1 MNRRS
6 WLRSEELLDIQSI
19 KESMKNLIIAFTILT
34 TCVGNPIFSQ
44 HEEKFIDK
52 KNELSF
58 EENKG
63 QMKDQ
68 FWKARPDVLFYGHS
82 EGMNFFI
89 KNSGMS
95 YQLSRVESWK
105 DKDELMKELH
115 ANTSLSKEKIPNE
128 IGTYRVDVNWLGA
141 NHNFETQKGQELDG
155 YNNYYNVPEGVEP
168 ALFVKK
174 YASITLNNVWDGI
187 NLHYYG
193 TDGLLETDYI
203 VSPGADFKQIKIQY
217 QGAEL
222 STDNNGN
229 LIIKTP
235 FGEIHEGS
243 LKVFQEGKQIEA
255 HWMIQEDN
263 IVSFDIPSY
272 NPNLAMVIDPLTRVW
287 GTYYGGE
294 GIEFGK
300 SITKDANGNIYFSGR
315 TKSTTGIASGGHQNT
330 CDAATEDAF
339 LVKFNSSGIRQWG
352 TYYGGEGDDLGHS
365 TVTDV
370 LGNVYLAGTTESTT
384 GIASGGYQNTF
395 GGGFY
400 DAYLVKF
407 NSSGVRQWGSY
418 YGGTGS
424 DYGFGSTSDV
434 NGNIYLCG
442 RTGST
447 TGIAAGGHQNVFG
460 GGNDDIFLVKFNNS
474 GIRMWGTY
482 YGGLGNE
489 VGVPPQGGTSVT
501 TDGIGNIYLSGYTE
515 STQGIAQGGHQN
527 TYGGGTSDAFLV
539 KFNSSGVRQW
549 ATYYGGGGQDT
560 DRSTTTDN
568 IGNVYLSGTTTS
580 VTGIASG
587 GHQNAKAGQADAFLI
602 KFNSSGVRQWGTY
615 YGGGSQEIGYQIVS
629 DVSENVYLSGHTE
642 SSTGIASGG
651 YQNLLG
657 GSYDAFLVKFN
668 NSGIRLWGTYYGG
681 IGWDFSESTATDPTG
696 NVYLFG
702 HTNSS
707 LGIASGGHQNIFGG
721 GNYDAFLVKFQQS
734 KINGYVWLD
743 VNANCAKEGIE
754 TIMIDGVNL
763 TIQPGN
769 YICQTINGIW
779 SIDSLPIGTYTA
791 TIDTTNLNW
800 ITTCPI
806 SQTFTV
812 SNPNAFTD
820 GPNFGMIGTHPC
832 SSPEITIIA
841 PSLTR
846 CFSNQ
851 IVYVQA
857 CNDNAATT
865 PLDSSYVI
873 VTLDTLLTVNSASLP
888 FTALGNNVFQFQ
900 TGTLNPG
907 QCVDFTLS
915 TTVSCNATLGQTLC
929 MNAELFPVENCALD
943 TLPSGPNW
951 ENIPSEGA
959 LGGLP
964 QPCLGP
970 WDQSSLSV
978 DGWCQNDSIYFT
990 VTNTGVLGGGDME
1003 CFAPVWLTVNGVV
1016 TFTDSIMLQGGQT
1029 ITYAFEGN
1037 GQTWILNAS
1046 QHPLHPGNSQPN
1058 AFVERCG
1065 NAANWNPGEVNDY
1078 PQDDA
1083 DPVIDIYCEEVS
1095 GSYDPNDKRGYPNG
1109 VTNMNYIQPNQQL
1122 QYVIR
1127 FQNTGTDTAFTV
1139 VIRDTLDTDLNIFTV
1154 TPGVSSHSYEFR
1166 MYGPRVLEWRFDNI
1180 LLPDST
1186 TNSVGSNGFVTFH
1199 VEQNPNL
1206 APGTVINNDADIYF
1220 DYNEPITTNTTV
1232 HRIYEGF
1239 PNVLSL
1245 QDLVNSKESIVLY
1258 PNPTSSEITI
1268 TSDMFTNEP
1277 YTLYDQMGRTVASG
1291 RLAGTS
1297 TTLSL
1302 STLSK
1307 GIYILK
1313 VEGAYESA
1321 IVVKE

>member
-1 MNRRS
+1 
-6 WLRSEELLDIQSI
+6 
-19 KESMKNLIIAFTILT
+19 MKNLIIAFTILT

-44 HEEKFIDK
+44 HGEKFIDK

-174 YASITLNNVWDGI
+174 YASITLYNVWDGVDI
-187 NLHYYG
+187 HYYG
-193 TDGLLETDYI
+193 NGGFLETDYI
-203 VSPGADFKQIKIQY
+203 VAPGADYHQIQIDIE
-217 QGAEL
+217 GAEL
-222 STDNNGN
+222 STDDQGN
-229 LIIKTP
+229 LILKTP
-235 FGEIHEGS
+235 FGEIREGQ
-243 LKVFQEGKQIEA
+243 LKVYQNDVLIEA
-255 HWMIQEDN
+255 SWKIEGN
-263 IVSFDIPSY
+263 RVSFDIPNY
-272 NPNLAMVIDPLTRVW
+272 NPNIAMVIDPLTRVW
-287 GTYYGGE
+287 GTYYGGLE
-294 GIEFGK
+294 EDLGRGSTCDGNGNIYLVGQTISTTGISTGGHQNIFGGGNYDAFLVK
-300 SITKDANGNIYFSGR
+300 FNSSGVRLWGTYYGGTGGDIGLSSTCDANGNVYLTGVAGSGINI
-315 TKSTTGIASGGHQNT
+315 TPSTTGIASGGHQNT
-330 CDAATEDAF
+330 FA
-339 LVKFNSSGIRQWG
+339 
-352 TYYGGEGDDLGHS
+352 
-365 TVTDV
+365 
-370 LGNVYLAGTTESTT
+370 
-384 GIASGGYQNTF
+384 
-395 GGGFY
+395 
-400 DAYLVKF
+400 
-407 NSSGVRQWGSY
+407 
-418 YGGTGS
+418 GGT
-424 DYGFGSTSDV
+424 D
-434 NGNIYLCG
+434 
-442 RTGST
+442 
-447 TGIAAGGHQNVFG
+447 
-460 GGNDDIFLVKFNNS
+460 
-474 GIRMWGTY
+474 
-482 YGGLGNE
+482 
-489 VGVPPQGGTSVT
+489 
-501 TDGIGNIYLSGYTE
+501 
-515 STQGIAQGGHQN
+515 
-527 TYGGGTSDAFLV
+527 DAFLV

-549 ATYYGGGGQDT
+549 GTYYGGPGSDAGWGSSCDANGNIYLVGQTASSTGIAIGGHQNTFAGGPRDAFIVKFNSSGVRLWGPYYGGIGG
-560 DRSTTTDN
+560 DRGYSSTGDGN
-568 IGNVYLSGTTTS
+568 GNVYMAGGTSST
-580 VTGIASG
+580 TGIASG
-587 GHQNAKAGQADAFLI
+587 GHQNTYAGGNDAFLV

-615 YGGGSQEIGYQIVS
+615 YGGGGGGGGDGAGASNSLTCDGNGNI
-629 DVSENVYLSGHTE
+629 YLSGFT
-642 SSTGIASGG
+642 SSTTGIASGGHQNTFAGGFDDAFLVKFNGSGVRQWGTYYGGLGDDYLTGSTLDGNGNIYLTGYTTSTTGIASGG
-651 YQNLLG
+651 YQNIFIG
-657 GSYDAFLVKFN
+657 GTDDAFLVKFN
-668 NSGIRLWGTYYGG
+668 SLGVRQWGTYYGG
-681 IGWDFSESTATDPTG
+681 VGSDYTWGSTCDNSG
-696 NVYLFG
+696 NVYLSGF
-702 HTNSS
+702 TSS
-707 LGIASGGHQNIFGG
+707 TTGIASGGHQNIFGG

-754 TIMIDGVNL
+754 TIMIDGVNI

-812 SNPNAFTD
+812 TNANAFTD
-820 GPNFGMIGTHPC
+820 GPNFGMLSTNPC
-832 SSPEITIIA
+832 SSPEITILA
-841 PSLTR
+841 PTLTR

-865 PLDSSYVI
+865 PLDSSFVI

-888 FTALGNNVFQFQ
+888 FTALGNNTYEFQ

-907 QCVDFTLS
+907 QCVNFTLS

-951 ENIPSEGA
+951 DNIPSEGA

-1003 CFAPVWLTVNGVV
+1003 CYSPVWLTVNGVV

-1186 TNSVGSNGFVTFH
+1186 TNSAGSNGFVTFH

-1220 DYNEPITTNTTV
+1220 DYNDPITTNTTV

-1268 TSDMFTNEP
+1268 TSDKFTNEP
-1277 YTLYDQMGRTVASG
+1277 YTLYDQMGRIVGSG
-1291 RLAGTS
+1291 TLTGTS
-1297 TTLSL
+1297 TTISL

>member
-1 MNRRS
+1 
-6 WLRSEELLDIQSI
+6 
-19 KESMKNLIIAFTILT
+19 MKLT
-34 TCVGNPIFSQ
+34 TNLSFLLILFNVTITLSQSNKALKPI
-44 HEEKFIDK
+44 
-52 KNELSF
+52 NETISF

-68 FWKARPDVLFYGHS
+68 HWKARPDVLYYGVS
-82 EGMNFFI
+82 EGMNFYI

-105 DKDELMKELH
+105 EEDKDMFR
-115 ANTSLSKEKIPNE
+115 ASLGSDDKKRQVPDQ
-128 IGTYRVDVNWLGA
+128 IGTYRVDAEWLNA
-141 NHNFETQKGQELDG
+141 NKYFTINRGNALEG

-174 YASITLNNVWDGI
+174 YETLTLLNVWNGVDI
-187 NLHYYG
+187 HYYG
-193 TDGLLETDYI
+193 NEGFLETDYI
-203 VSPGADFKQIKIQY
+203 VAPGADYRQIQIDIK
-217 QGAEL
+217 GAEL
-222 STDNNGN
+222 STDDQGN

-235 FGEIHEGS
+235 FGEIREGQ
-243 LKVFQEGKQIEA
+243 LKVYQNDVLIEA
-255 HWMIQEDN
+255 SWKIKGN
-263 IVSFDIPSY
+263 RVSFDIPNY
-272 NPNLAMVIDPLTRVW
+272 NPNIAMIIDPLTRVW

-300 SITKDANGNIYFSGR
+300 SSTMDSNGNIYLSGK
-315 TKSTTGIASGGHQNT
+315 TQSTIGIASGGHLNTLAGGTDAFLVKFNSSGNLLWATYYGGEGSDASNSAITDGLGNIFLTGTTTSNTGIASGGHQNT
-330 CDAATEDAF
+330 FGGGFDDVF
-339 LVKFNSSGIRQWG
+339 LVKFN
-352 TYYGGEGDDLGHS
+352 
-365 TVTDV
+365 
-370 LGNVYLAGTTESTT
+370 A
-384 GIASGGYQNTF
+384 
-395 GGGFY
+395 
-400 DAYLVKF
+400 
-407 NSSGVRQWGSY
+407 SGVRLWGTY

-424 DYGFGSTSDV
+424 DFGLGSTCDV
-434 NGNIYLCG
+434 NGNVYLCG

-447 TGIAAGGHQNVFG
+447 TSIASGGHQNIIG
-460 GGNDDIFLVKFNNS
+460 GGNYDAFLVKFNNS
-474 GIRMWGTY
+474 GVRQWGTY
-482 YGGLGNE
+482 YGGTGNE
-489 VGVPPQGGTSVT
+489 VGQTNLNGTSVK
-501 TDGIGNIYLSGYTE
+501 TDDIGNIYLSGYTE
-515 STQGIAQGGHQN
+515 STTGIASGGHQN

-568 IGNVYLSGTTTS
+568 IGNIYLSGTTTS
-580 VTGIASG
+580 TTGIASG
-587 GHQNAKAGQADAFLI
+587 GHQNTRAGQADAFLI

-615 YGGGSQEIGYQIVS
+615 YGGESGEIGYQIVS
-629 DVSENVYLSGHTE
+629 DESGNVYLSGHTE
-642 SSTGIASGG
+642 SLTGIASGG
-651 YQNLLG
+651 HQNLIG

-668 NSGIRLWGTYYGG
+668 KSGIRLWGTYYGG
-681 IGWDFSESTATDPTG
+681 IGWDFSESTAIDTTG
-696 NVYLFG
+696 NIYLFG

-707 LGIASGGHQNIFGG
+707 LGIASGGYQNTYGG
-721 GNYDAFLVKFQQS
+721 GAYDAFLVKFNQS

-743 VNANCAKEGIE
+743 LNANCIKEGAE
-754 TIMIDGVNL
+754 TVMIDGVNL

-769 YICQTINGIW
+769 YICQTIDGIW
-779 SIDSLPIGTYTA
+779 SLDSLPIGTYTV

-806 SQTFTV
+806 NQTFTV
-812 SNPNAFTD
+812 TNPNSFTD
-820 GPNFGMIGTHPC
+820 GPNFGMLSTTPC
-832 SSPEITIIA
+832 SSPEITIFA
-841 PSLTR
+841 PVLRS

-865 PLDSSYVI
+865 TLDSSYVI

-900 TGTLNPG
+900 TGTLYPG

-943 TLPSGPNW
+943 SIPTGTNWDSIPN
-951 ENIPSEGA
+951 EGS

-1003 CFAPVWLTVNGVV
+1003 CYAPVWLTVNGVV

-1065 NAANWNPGEVNDY
+1065 NAANWTPGEVNDY

-1139 VIRDTLDTDLNIFTV
+1139 VIRDTLDLDLNIFTV
-1154 TPGVSSHSYEFR
+1154 TPGVSSHNYEFR
-1166 MYGPRVLEWRFDNI
+1166 MYGPRVLEWTFNNI
-1180 LLPDST
+1180 NLPDST
-1186 TNSVGSNGFVTFH
+1186 IDQVGSNGFVTFH

-1206 APGTVINNDADIYF
+1206 SPGTVINNDADIYF
-1220 DYNEPITTNTTV
+1220 DYNDPITTNTTI

-1268 TSDMFTNEP
+1268 TSDKFTNEP
-1277 YTLYDQMGRTVASG
+1277 YTLYDQMGRAVGSG
-1291 RLAGTS
+1291 TLAGTN
-1297 TTLSL
+1297 TTISL

-1307 GIYILK
+1307 GVYILK

>member
-1 MNRRS
+1 
-6 WLRSEELLDIQSI
+6 
-19 KESMKNLIIAFTILT
+19 MKNLIIALTILT
-34 TCVGNPIFSQ
+34 SCVSNPIFSQ
-44 HEEKFIDK
+44 HEVKFIDK

-115 ANTSLSKEKIPNE
+115 ANTPLSKEKIPNE

-155 YNNYYNVPEGVEP
+155 YNNYYNVPDGVDP

-174 YASITLNNVWDGI
+174 YASLTLYNVWDGI

-217 QGAEL
+217 QGGEL

-272 NPNLAMVIDPLTRVW
+272 NPNIAMVIDPLTRVW
-287 GTYYGGE
+287 GTYYGG
-294 GIEFGK
+294 ISSDFGK
-300 SITKDANGNIYFSGR
+300 SITIDGLSNSYLAGETI
-315 TKSTTGIASGGHQNT
+315 STTGITSGGHQNT
-330 CDAATEDAF
+330 HGGGQRDGF
-339 LVKFNSSGIRQWG
+339 LVKFDSLGIRLWG
-352 TYYGGEGDDLGHS
+352 TYYGGAGEDGSGLSIATDGAGHIYL
-365 TVTDV
+365 TGQTDS
-370 LGNVYLAGTTESTT
+370 NT
-384 GIASGGYQNTF
+384 GIAS
-395 GGGFY
+395 
-400 DAYLVKF
+400 
-407 NSSGVRQWGSY
+407 S
-418 YGGTGS
+418 
-424 DYGFGSTSDV
+424 
-434 NGNIYLCG
+434 
-442 RTGST
+442 
-447 TGIAAGGHQNVFG
+447 
-460 GGNDDIFLVKFNNS
+460 
-474 GIRMWGTY
+474 
-482 YGGLGNE
+482 
-489 VGVPPQGGTSVT
+489 
-501 TDGIGNIYLSGYTE
+501 
-515 STQGIAQGGHQN
+515 GHQN
-527 TYGGGTSDAFLV
+527 TYVGGEDAFLV

-549 ATYYGGGGQDT
+549 GTYYGGLDQDQFYSAAIDGAGNVYAAGYTESNTGIASGGHQNSLGGGGDAFLVKFNSSGVRQWGT
-560 DRSTTTDN
+560 YYGGPAHDVSYSTAADGV
-568 IGNVYLSGTTTS
+568 GNVYLSGTTTS

-587 GHQNAKAGQADAFLI
+587 GHQNLFGGGQFDAFLI
-602 KFNSSGVRQWGTY
+602 KFDSSGLRQWGTYYGDLGADFGRSTTCDNNGNVYITGYSNSTLGISIGGHQNIFGGADDAFLVKFNGSGVRQWGTY
-615 YGGGSQEIGYQIVS
+615 YGGVGGEQSFSTSIDGAGSIYICGSTYGI
-629 DVSENVYLSGHTE
+629 
-642 SSTGIASGG
+642 TGISSGG
-651 YQNLLG
+651 YQN
-657 GSYDAFLVKFN
+657 
-668 NSGIRLWGTYYGG
+668 T
-681 IGWDFSESTATDPTG
+681 
-696 NVYLFG
+696 
-702 HTNSS
+702 
-707 LGIASGGHQNIFGG
+707 FGG
-721 GNYDAFLVKFQQS
+721 GNYDAFLVKFNNYGVRQWGTYYGGLGDDLGLSIATDGIGNVYMVGVSGSTMGIALGGHQNAYGGGIRDAFLVKFNQS

-743 VNANCAKEGIE
+743 INSNCTKEGME
-754 TIMIDGVNL
+754 TVMIDGVNL

-769 YICQTINGIW
+769 YICQTIDGIW
-779 SIDSLPIGTYTA
+779 SLDSLPIGTYTV

-812 SNPNAFTD
+812 TNVHAFTD
-820 GPNFGMIGTHPC
+820 GPNFGLLSTNPC
-832 SSPEITIIA
+832 SSPEITILA
-841 PSLTR
+841 PTLRR

-857 CNDNAATT
+857 CNDNAATI

-888 FTALGNNVFQFQ
+888 FTALGNNTYQFQ

-907 QCVDFTLS
+907 QCVNFTLS

-929 MNAELFPVENCALD
+929 MNAELFPVDGCVLD
-943 TLPSGPNW
+943 SIPSGPNW
-951 ENIPSEGA
+951 DNIPSEGA

-990 VTNTGVLGGGDME
+990 ITNTGVLGGGDME
-1003 CFAPVWLTVNGVV
+1003 CYAPVWLTVNGVV

-1083 DPVIDIYCEEVS
+1083 DPVIDIFCEEVS

-1220 DYNEPITTNTTV
+1220 DYNDPITTNTTV

-1245 QDLVNSKESIVLY
+1245 QDLVNSKESIILY

-1268 TSDMFTNEP
+1268 TSDKFTNEH
-1277 YTLYDQMGRTVASG
+1277 YTLYDQMGRTVGSG
-1291 RLAGTS
+1291 TLAGTS
-1297 TTLSL
+1297 TTISL

>member
-1 MNRRS
+1 
-6 WLRSEELLDIQSI
+6 
-19 KESMKNLIIAFTILT
+19 MKLT
-34 TCVGNPIFSQ
+34 TNLSFLLILFNVTITLSQSNKALKPI
-44 HEEKFIDK
+44 
-52 KNELSF
+52 NETISF

-68 FWKARPDVLFYGHS
+68 HWKARPDVLYYGVS
-82 EGMNFFI
+82 EGMNFYI

-105 DKDELMKELH
+105 EEDKDMLR
-115 ANTSLSKEKIPNE
+115 ASLGSDDKKRQIPDQ
-128 IGTYRVDVNWLGA
+128 IGTYRVDTEWLNA
-141 NHNFETQKGQELDG
+141 NKDFTINRGNALEG

-174 YASITLNNVWDGI
+174 YETLTLLNVWNGVDI
-187 NLHYYG
+187 HYYG
-193 TDGLLETDYI
+193 NGGFLETDYI
-203 VSPGADFKQIKIQY
+203 VAPGADYRQIQIDIK
-217 QGAEL
+217 GAEL
-222 STDNNGN
+222 STDDQGN
-229 LIIKTP
+229 LILKTP
-235 FGEIHEGS
+235 FGEIREGQ
-243 LKVFQEGKQIEA
+243 LKVYQNDVLIEA
-255 HWMIQEDN
+255 SWKIKGN
-263 IVSFDIPSY
+263 RVSFDIPNY
-272 NPNLAMVIDPLTRVW
+272 NPNIAMVIDPLTRVW
-287 GTYYGGE
+287 GTYYGDLISEYCG
-294 GIEFGK
+294 
-300 SITKDANGNIYFSGR
+300 SIATDGAGNIYLAGS
-315 TKSTTGIASGGHQNT
+315 TASTTGIASGGHQNT
-330 CDAATEDAF
+330 YGGGNNDAFLVKLNSFGVRQWATYYGGVGYDIGVEITLAGAGNVYLAGSTATTTGIASGGHQNTYGGGTYDAFLVKLNDFGIRQWATYYGGVGYDYGFSTVTDGSGNVYLAGRTGSTNGIALGGYQNTLAGGTPIDGF

-352 TYYGGEGDDLGHS
+352 TYFGGYGYEEGIS
-365 TVTDV
+365 ITTDG
-370 LGNVYLAGTTESTT
+370 LGNVYLAGTTGSQT
-384 GIASGGYQNTF
+384 GIASGGHQNSF
-395 GGGFY
+395 GGGQY
-400 DAYLVKF
+400 DAFLVKFNSSGVHQWGTYYGGLGDEPWDSPIGIATDGAGNVYLSGKTESQTGIASGGHQNIFGGGQLDAFLVKFNNSGVRLWSTYYGGYGNEDGISITTDGLGNVYLSGITGSQTGIASGGHQNLYGGGQYDAFLVKF
-407 NSSGVRQWGSY
+407 NSSGVRQWG
-418 YGGTGS
+418 
-424 DYGFGSTSDV
+424 
-434 NGNIYLCG
+434 
-442 RTGST
+442 
-447 TGIAAGGHQNVFG
+447 
-460 GGNDDIFLVKFNNS
+460 
-474 GIRMWGTY
+474 TY
-482 YGGLGNE
+482 YGGVSYDGGRSVATDAAGSVYLA
-489 VGVPPQGGTSVT
+489 GV
-501 TDGIGNIYLSGYTE
+501 TE
-515 STQGIAQGGHQN
+515 STSGIASGGHQN

-539 KFNSSGVRQW
+539 KFN
-549 ATYYGGGGQDT
+549 
-560 DRSTTTDN
+560 
-568 IGNVYLSGTTTS
+568 
-580 VTGIASG
+580 
-587 GHQNAKAGQADAFLI
+587 
-602 KFNSSGVRQWGTY
+602 
-615 YGGGSQEIGYQIVS
+615 
-629 DVSENVYLSGHTE
+629 
-642 SSTGIASGG
+642 
-651 YQNLLG
+651 
-657 GSYDAFLVKFN
+657 
-668 NSGIRLWGTYYGG
+668 
-681 IGWDFSESTATDPTG
+681 
-696 NVYLFG
+696 
-702 HTNSS
+702 
-707 LGIASGGHQNIFGG
+707 
-721 GNYDAFLVKFQQS
+721 QS

-743 VNANCAKEGIE
+743 LNANCIKEGAE
-754 TIMIDGVNL
+754 TVMIDGVNL

-769 YICQTINGIW
+769 IICQTIDGIW
-779 SIDSLPIGTYTA
+779 SLDSLPIGTYTV

-806 SQTFTV
+806 SQSFTV
-812 SNPNAFTD
+812 TNPNAFTD
-820 GPNFGMIGTHPC
+820 GPNFGMFSTNPC
-832 SSPEITIIA
+832 SSPEITIFA
-841 PSLTR
+841 PFLRR

-865 PLDSSYVI
+865 TLDSSYVI

-888 FTALGNNVFQFQ
+888 FTALGNNTYQFQ

-907 QCVDFTLS
+907 QCADFTLS

-943 TLPSGPNW
+943 TVPTGPNW
-951 ENIPSEGA
+951 DSIPSEGS

-1003 CFAPVWLTVNGVV
+1003 CYAPVWLTVNGVV

-1029 ITYAFEGN
+1029 ITYAFAGN

-1065 NAANWNPGEVNDY
+1065 NAANWNPGGVNDY

-1139 VIRDTLDTDLNIFTV
+1139 VIRDTLDFDLNIFTV
-1154 TPGVSSHSYEFR
+1154 TPGVSSHNYEFR

-1186 TNSVGSNGFVTFH
+1186 TNSVESNGFVTFH

-1206 APGTVINNDADIYF
+1206 SPGTVITNDADIYF
-1220 DYNEPITTNTTV
+1220 DFNDPITTNTTI

-1239 PNVLSL
+1239 VNVLNL
-1245 QDLVNSKESIVLY
+1245 QDLTKGKKQFTLY

-1268 TSDMFTNEP
+1268 TSDKFTNEP
-1277 YTLYDQMGRTVASG
+1277 FTLFDQMGRTVGSG
-1291 RLAGTS
+1291 KLSGTN
-1297 TTLSL
+1297 TTISL
-1302 STLSK
+1302 STLTK

-1313 VEGAYESA
+1313 VEGDYESA

>member
-1 MNRRS
+1 
-6 WLRSEELLDIQSI
+6 
-19 KESMKNLIIAFTILT
+19 MKNLIIAFTILT

-141 NHNFETQKGQELDG
+141 NNNFETQKGQELDG
-155 YNNYYNVPEGVEP
+155 YNNYYNVPEGIEP
-168 ALFVKK
+168 VLFVKK

-255 HWMIQEDN
+255 HWMIQEGN

-272 NPNLAMVIDPLTRVW
+272 NPNIAMVIDPLTRVW
-287 GTYYGGE
+287 GTYYGGNDQDE
-294 GIEFGK
+294 FRSVTIDDLGNLFLSGLTVSSSGI
-300 SITKDANGNIYFSGR
+300 S
-315 TKSTTGIASGGHQNT
+315 SGGHQNT
-330 CDAATEDAF
+330 YGGGVLDAF
-339 LVKFNSSGIRQWG
+339 LVKFNSSGLRLWG
-352 TYYGGEGDDLGHS
+352 TYYGGAGDDIGYYANCDTSGAVYMSGYTSSLMGIASGGHQNILGGG
-365 TVTDV
+365 TDAYLV
-370 LGNVYLAGTTESTT
+370 KFNSSGVRLWGTYYGGSNGEEGRGINCDTYGNVYLAGLTASTS
-384 GIASGGYQNTF
+384 GIAAGGHQNIF
-395 GGGFY
+395 GGGQS
-400 DAYLVKF
+400 DAFLVKF

-418 YGGTGS
+418 YGGS
-424 DYGFGSTSDV
+424 GFDGASNPTCDL
-434 NGNIYLCG
+434 NGNVYLSG
-442 RTGST
+442 GTAST
-447 TGIAAGGHQNVFG
+447 NGIASGGHQNTFG
-460 GGNDDIFLVKFNNS
+460 GGNRDAFLVKFNNS
-474 GIRMWGTY
+474 GVRQWGTY
-482 YGGLGNE
+482 YGGSGND
-489 VGVPPQGGTSVT
+489 GGWSK
-501 TDGIGNIYLSGYTE
+501 TDDNGNIYMTGHTG
-515 STQGIAQGGHQN
+515 STA
-527 TYGGGTSDAFLV
+527 
-539 KFNSSGVRQW
+539 
-549 ATYYGGGGQDT
+549 
-560 DRSTTTDN
+560 
-568 IGNVYLSGTTTS
+568 
-580 VTGIASG
+580 GIASG
-587 GHQNAKAGQADAFLI
+587 GYQNIFYGNEDAFLV

-615 YGGGSQEIGYQIVS
+615 YGGTGFDASYSITIDGTGCIYISGY
-629 DVSENVYLSGHTE
+629 TE
-642 SSTGIASGG
+642 SHTGIAAGGFQDTQGGQVDAFLTKFNSTGIR
-651 YQNLLG
+651 
-657 GSYDAFLVKFN
+657 
-668 NSGIRLWGTYYGG
+668 IWGTYYGG
-681 IGWDFSESTATDPTG
+681 ANNDFSYSTDIDDSG
-696 NVYLFG
+696 NVYSAG
-702 HTNSS
+702 YSESS
-707 LGIASGGHQNIFGG
+707 IGIASGGHQNTFGG
-721 GNYDAFLVKFQQS
+721 FRDAFLVKFNQS

-743 VNANCAKEGIE
+743 INSNCIKEGME
-754 TIMIDGVNL
+754 TVMIDGVNL

-769 YICQTINGIW
+769 YVCQTINGIW
-779 SIDSLPIGTYTA
+779 SLDSLPIGTYTV

-812 SNPNAFTD
+812 TNANAFTD
-820 GPNFGMIGTHPC
+820 GPNFGMLSTNPC
-832 SSPEITIIA
+832 SSPEITILA
-841 PSLTR
+841 PTLRR

-865 PLDSSYVI
+865 TLDSSYVI

-888 FTALGNNVFQFQ
+888 FTALGNNTYQFQ

-951 ENIPSEGA
+951 DNIPSEGA

-1003 CFAPVWLTVNGVV
+1003 CYAPVWLTVNGVV

-1139 VIRDTLDTDLNIFTV
+1139 VIRDTLDLDLNIFTV

-1220 DYNEPITTNTTV
+1220 DYNDPITTNTTV

-1268 TSDMFTNEP
+1268 TSDKFTNES
-1277 YTLYDQMGRTVASG
+1277 YTLYDQMGRTVGSG
-1291 RLAGTS
+1291 ILAGTS
-1297 TTLSL
+1297 TTISL
-1302 STLSK
+1302 STLSR